1 MSYSINLIKE
11 HKCVSLT
18 YEGDMSPV
26 EIMAARYEATG
37 QLAVKRWNKVVMN
50 LTRLQCNLTT
60 LELIDLASELSLDL
74 PRSARVALVV
84 RLEQASQAKLVERVA
99 RTEGVLLAYF
109 FDVEQATAWVNGTK
123 FHGRASPE
131 LTNNPVRKE

>member
-1 MSYSINLIKE
+1 MSYSINPLKE
-11 HKCVSLT
+11 DKCVSLT
-18 YEGDMSPV
+18 YEGDLSPV

-37 QLAVKRWNKVVMN
+37 LLAVKRWNKVVVN
-50 LTRLQCNLTT
+50 LARLQCRLTI
-60 LELIDLASELSLDL
+60 LELIDFASDLSTDL

-84 RLEQASQAKLVERVA
+84 RLEQADRAKLVERVA

-123 FHGRASPE
+123 LHERANLE
-131 LTNNPVRKE
+131 LTSNPVRKE